1 MSETISVP
9 MTAQRDIQTVT
20 TEIRTLHRQAQGMIL
35 NYAIEIGRRLKEAKS
50 LLEHGEWGEWLENEV
65 DFSRSTA
72 NNFMKIFEE
81 YGTKQVSLFGDA
93 NSQTLGN
100 LPYTHALKLLA
111 VPAEEREEFVEEH
124 HVEDLSSRELDRLIK
139 ERDAAVRRAEES
151 EERELAQADAL
162 AELEALRNKVETQE
176 QMAGEG
182 RAALHQMEEKVA
194 AAQER
199 LDKEKKKAKERE
211 DQLRRELEET
221 RNNPEVPEEVL
232 QKLRAELEEARKNP
246 HVPEEVLQKI
256 RAEVEEASSASVEK
270 AKREAQEA
278 LEALAQARKDLT
290 LADGDMAVFKEL
302 FRRVQE
308 DFELMTDAIR
318 RIRGKDPESAKKLQ
332 NAVQALV
339 KQWAA

>member
-9 MTAQRDIQTVT
+9 MAAQRDIQTVT

-81 YGTKQVSLFGDA
+81 YGAKQVSLFGDA

-111 VPAEEREEFVEEH
+111 VPAEEREEFAEEH

-139 ERDAAVRRAEES
+139 ERDAAVRRAEEA
-151 EERELAQADAL
+151 EARELEQADAL
-162 AELEALRNKVETQE
+162 AELEALRNKVESQE

-182 RAALHQMEEKVA
+182 RAALHQMEGKVA
-194 AAQER
+194 AAQQR
-199 LDKEKKKAKERE
+199 LEQEKKKAKERE
-211 DQLRRELEET
+211 DQLRRELEE
-221 RNNPEVPEEVL
+221 
-232 QKLRAELEEARKNP
+232 ARSNP
-246 HVPEEVLQKI
+246 HVPESVLAKI
-256 RAEVEEASSASVEK
+256 RSEVEEASSASVEK
-270 AKREAQEA
+270 ARREAQEA
-278 LEALAQARKDLT
+278 VEALAQARKDLALT
-290 LADGDMAVFKEL
+290 DGDMAVFKEL

-308 DFELMTDAIR
+308 DFGQMTDAIR

>member
-9 MTAQRDIQTVT
+9 MAAQRDIQTVT
-20 TEIRTLHRQAQGMIL
+20 TEIKILHRQAQGMIL

-50 LLEHGEWGEWLENEV
+50 LLEHGEWGEWLENEG

-81 YGTKQVSLFGDA
+81 YGAKQVSLFGDA

-162 AELEALRNKVETQE
+162 AELETLREKVETQE

-182 RAALHQMEEKVA
+182 RAALRQMEEKVSA
-194 AAQER
+194 AKER
-199 LDKEKKKAKERE
+199 LEQEKKKAKERE
-211 DQLRRELEET
+211 EKLRR
-221 RNNPEVPEEVL
+221 
-232 QKLRAELEEARKNP
+232 ELEEARKNP
-246 HVPEEVLQKI
+246 DVPEEILQKL
-256 RAEVEEASSASVEK
+256 RAEVEEATSASVEK
-270 AKREAQEA
+270 AQKEAQEA
-278 LEALAQARKDLT
+278 KAALEQARKDLA

-308 DFELMTDAIR
+308 DFGMMEDAIR
-318 RIRGKDPESAKKLQ
+318 RIGEKNAESAEKLRT
-332 NAVQALV
+332 AVQALV
-339 KQWAA
+339 KRWAV

>member
-50 LLEHGEWGEWLENEV
+50 LLEHGEWGGWLENEV

-81 YGTKQVSLFGDA
+81 YGAKQVSLFGDA

-111 VPAEEREEFVEEH
+111 VPAEERMEFAEEH
-124 HVEDLSSRELDRLIK
+124 HVEELSSRELERLIK

-151 EERELAQADAL
+151 EARELEQADAL
-162 AELEALRNKVETQE
+162 AELKALREKVETQE
-176 QMAGEG
+176 RMASEG
-182 RAALHQMEEKVA
+182 RAAIRQMEEKVGTA
-194 AAQER
+194 EER
-199 LDKEKKKAKERE
+199 LKQEKEKAKEKENR
-211 DQLRRELEET
+211 LRRELEDA
-221 RNNPEVPEEVL
+221 RNNPDVPEEVL
-232 QKLRAELEEARKNP
+232 KKLRKEA
-246 HVPEEVLQKI
+246 
-256 RAEVEEASSASVEK
+256 EEASVASVK
-270 AKREAQEA
+270 KAQEEADAAKAA
-278 LEALAQARKDLT
+278 LEQARKELAM
-290 LADGDMAVFKEL
+290 ADGDMAVFKEL

-308 DFELMTDAIR
+308 DFGLMEDAIR
-318 RIRGKDPESAKKLQ
+318 RIGEKNAESAEKLRS
-332 NAVQALV
+332 AVQALV

>member
-9 MTAQRDIQTVT
+9 MAAQRDIQTVT
-20 TEIRTLHRQAQGMIL
+20 TEIKILHRQAQGMIL

-81 YGTKQVSLFGDA
+81 YGAKQVSLFGDA

-162 AELEALRNKVETQE
+162 AELETL
-176 QMAGEG
+176 
-182 RAALHQMEEKVA
+182 
-194 AAQER
+194 
-199 LDKEKKKAKERE
+199 KKS
-211 DQLRRELEET
+211 LM
-221 RNNPEVPEEVL
+221 
-232 QKLRAELEEARKNP
+232 QKYF
-246 HVPEEVLQKI
+246 
-256 RAEVEEASSASVEK
+256 
-270 AKREAQEA
+270 
-278 LEALAQARKDLT
+278 
-290 LADGDMAVFKEL
+290 G
-302 FRRVQE
+302 
-308 DFELMTDAIR
+308 
-318 RIRGKDPESAKKLQ
+318 
-332 NAVQALV
+332 
-339 KQWAA
+339 

>member
-81 YGTKQVSLFGDA
+81 YGAKQVSLFGDT

-151 EERELAQADAL
+151 EERELAQTDAL

-194 AAQER
+194 DAQDR

-211 DQLRRELEET
+211 DQLRRELEE
-221 RNNPEVPEEVL
+221 
-232 QKLRAELEEARKNP
+232 ARSSP
-246 HVPEEVLQKI
+246 DVPEEVLQKI
-256 RAEVEEASSASVEK
+256 RAEAEEASSASVEK
-270 AKREAQEA
+270 AQKEAQEA
-278 LEALAQARKDLT
+278 KAALEQARKDLA
-290 LADGDMAVFKEL
+290 LADGDMAVFREL

-318 RIRGKDPESAKKLQ
+318 RIQGKDPESAKKLQ

>member
-9 MTAQRDIQTVT
+9 MAAQRDIQTVT

-81 YGTKQVSLFGDA
+81 YGAKQVSLFGDA

-111 VPAEEREEFVEEH
+111 VPAEEREDFVEKN
-124 HVEDLSSRELDRLIK
+124 HVEDLSSRELDRIIR
-139 ERDAAVRRAEES
+139 ERDEALKRAEEAES
-151 EERELAQADAL
+151 KELRQADELARLREL
-162 AELEALRNKVETQE
+162 ENKVETQE
-176 QMAGEG
+176 QMAAQG
-182 RAALHQMEEKVA
+182 RAAIRQMEEKVA
-194 AAQER
+194 RAQEA
-199 LDKEKKKAKERE
+199 LEQEKKKARE
-211 DQLRRELEET
+211 KTE
-221 RNNPEVPEEVL
+221 
-232 QKLRAELEEARKNP
+232 KLKQELEEARANP
-246 HVPEEVLQKI
+246 EVPQEVLDKLRGEAEKVSAAAVEQAKAEAEQA
-256 RAEVEEASSASVEK
+256 RAD
-270 AKREAQEA
+270 
-278 LEALAQARKDLT
+278 LAQAQKELA

-308 DFELMTDAIR
+308 DFGLMDETIR
-318 RIRGKDPESAKKLQ
+318 RIGERNAESAEKLRG
-332 NAVQALV
+332 AVRALLDRWV
-339 KQWAA
+339 A

>member
-9 MTAQRDIQTVT
+9 MAAQRDIQTVT
-20 TEIRTLHRQAQGMIL
+20 TEIRTMQRQAQGMVM

-50 LLEHGEWGEWLENEV
+50 LLEHGKWGEWLKNEV

-72 NNFMKIFEE
+72 NNLMKIFEE
-81 YGTKQVSLFGDA
+81 YGAKQVSLFGDA
-93 NSQTLGN
+93 NSQTIGN

-162 AELEALRNKVETQE
+162 AELEALRDKVETQE

-182 RAALHQMEEKVA
+182 RAALRQMEEKVSA
-194 AAQER
+194 AKER
-199 LDKEKKKAKERE
+199 LEQEKKKAKERE
-211 DQLRRELEET
+211 EKLRR
-221 RNNPEVPEEVL
+221 
-232 QKLRAELEEARKNP
+232 ELEEARKNP
-246 HVPEEVLQKI
+246 DVPEEILQKL
-256 RAEVEEASSASVEK
+256 RAEVEEATSASVEK
-270 AKREAQEA
+270 AQKEAQEA
-278 LEALAQARKDLT
+278 KAALEQARKDLA

-308 DFELMTDAIR
+308 DFGMMEDAIR
-318 RIRGKDPESAKKLQ
+318 RIGEKNAESAEKLRI
-332 NAVQALV
+332 AVQALV
-339 KQWAA
+339 QRWAV

>member
-9 MTAQRDIQTVT
+9 MTAQRDIRTVT

-81 YGTKQVSLFGDA
+81 YGAKQVSLFGDA

-124 HVEDLSSRELDRLIK
+124 HVEDLSTRELDRLIK

-162 AELEALRNKVETQE
+162 AELDALRNKVETQE

-194 AAQER
+194 AAQQR
-199 LDKEKKKAKERE
+199 LEQEKKKAKERE
-211 DQLRRELEET
+211 DQLRRELEE
-221 RNNPEVPEEVL
+221 
-232 QKLRAELEEARKNP
+232 ARSNP
-246 HVPEEVLQKI
+246 HVPESVLAKI
-256 RAEVEEASSASVEK
+256 RAEVEESSSASVEK
-270 AKREAQEA
+270 ARREAQEA
-278 LEALAQARKDLT
+278 QTALEQARKDLA

-308 DFELMTDAIR
+308 DFGLMTDAIR
-318 RIRGKDPESAKKLQ
+318 RIQGKDPENAKKLR

-339 KQWAA
+339 KQWAE

>member
-1 MSETISVP
+1 MSETINVP
-9 MTAQRDIQTVT
+9 MAAQRDIKTVT
-20 TEIRTLHRQAQGMIL
+20 TEIRTLHRQAQCMVLG
-35 NYAIEIGRRLKEAKS
+35 YAIEIGRRLKEAKS

-81 YGTKQVSLFGDA
+81 YGAKQVSLFGDA

-162 AELEALRNKVETQE
+162 AELEAIRNKVEIQE

-194 AAQER
+194 AAQDR
-199 LDKEKKKAKERE
+199 LNKEKKKAKERE
-211 DQLRRELEET
+211 EKLRRELEEA
-221 RNNPEVPEEVL
+221 RSNPEVPEEVL
-232 QKLRAELEEARKNP
+232 QKLRAE
-246 HVPEEVLQKI
+246 
-256 RAEVEEASSASVEK
+256 VEEAASASVEMAQK
-270 AKREAQEA
+270 EAQVAKAA
-278 LEALAQARKDLT
+278 LEQARKDLT
-290 LADGDMAVFKEL
+290 LADGDLAVFKEL

-339 KQWAA
+339 KQWAT

>member
-9 MTAQRDIQTVT
+9 MAAQRDIQTVT

-81 YGTKQVSLFGDA
+81 YGAKQVSLFGDA

-111 VPAEEREEFVEEH
+111 VPAEEREEFAEEH

-182 RAALHQMEEKVA
+182 RAALRQMEEKVA
-194 AAQER
+194 AAKER
-199 LDKEKKKAKERE
+199 LEQEKKKAKERE
-211 DQLRRELEET
+211 DKLRRELEEA
-221 RNNPEVPEEVL
+221 RKNPDVPEEVL
-232 QKLRAELEEARKNP
+232 QKLRAE
-246 HVPEEVLQKI
+246 
-256 RAEVEEASSASVEK
+256 VEDATSASVEK
-270 AKREAQEA
+270 AQKEAQEA
-278 LEALAQARKDLT
+278 KAALEQARKDLA

-308 DFELMTDAIR
+308 DFGLMEDAIR
-318 RIRGKDPESAKKLQ
+318 RIGEKNSESAEKLRG
-332 NAVQALV
+332 AVQALV
-339 KQWAA
+339 KQWAV

>member
-9 MTAQRDIQTVT
+9 MAAQRDIQTVT

-81 YGTKQVSLFGDA
+81 YGAKQVSLFGDA

-162 AELEALRNKVETQE
+162 AELDALRNKVETQE

-194 AAQER
+194 AAQEH

-211 DQLRRELEET
+211 DQLRRELEEA
-221 RNNPEVPEEVL
+221 RSNPEVPEEVL
-232 QKLRAELEEARKNP
+232 QKLRAE
-246 HVPEEVLQKI
+246 
-256 RAEVEEASSASVEK
+256 VEEASSASVEK
-270 AKREAQEA
+270 AQKEAQEA
-278 LEALAQARKDLT
+278 KAALEQARKDLA

-308 DFELMTDAIR
+308 DFGLMTDAIR
-318 RIRGKDPESAKKLQ
+318 RIQGKDPENAKKLR

-339 KQWAA
+339 KQWAE

>member
-9 MTAQRDIQTVT
+9 MAAQRDIQTVT

-81 YGTKQVSLFGDA
+81 YGARQVSLFGDA
-93 NSQTLGN
+93 NSQTLGD

-111 VPAEEREEFVEEH
+111 VPAEEREEFVEAH

-139 ERDAAVRRAEES
+139 ERDTAVRRAEES

-176 QMAGEG
+176 RMAGEG

-211 DQLRRELEET
+211 DQLRRELEEA
-221 RNNPEVPEEVL
+221 RSNPEVPEDVL
-232 QKLRAELEEARKNP
+232 A
-246 HVPEEVLQKI
+246 KI

-278 LEALAQARKDLT
+278 VEALAQARKDLA

-308 DFELMTDAIR
+308 DFGLMTDAIR

>member
-9 MTAQRDIQTVT
+9 MAAQRDIQTVT

-81 YGTKQVSLFGDA
+81 YGAKQVSLFGDA

-151 EERELAQADAL
+151 EARELEQADAL
-162 AELEALRNKVETQE
+162 AELETLRDKVETQE

-182 RAALHQMEEKVA
+182 RAALHQMEGKVA
-194 AAQER
+194 AAQQR
-199 LDKEKKKAKERE
+199 LEQEKKKAKERE
-211 DQLRRELEET
+211 DQLRRELEE
-221 RNNPEVPEEVL
+221 
-232 QKLRAELEEARKNP
+232 ARSNP
-246 HVPEEVLQKI
+246 HVPESVLAKI
-256 RAEVEEASSASVEK
+256 RSEVEEASSASVEK
-270 AKREAQEA
+270 ARREAQEA
-278 LEALAQARKDLT
+278 QTALEQARKDLA

-308 DFELMTDAIR
+308 DFGLMTDAIR

>member
-35 NYAIEIGRRLKEAKS
+35 SYAIEIGRRLKEAKS

-81 YGTKQVSLFGDA
+81 YGAKQVSLFGDA

-194 AAQER
+194 AAQEH

-211 DQLRRELEET
+211 DQLRRELEEA
-221 RNNPEVPEEVL
+221 RSNPEVPEEIL
-232 QKLRAELEEARKNP
+232 QKLRAE
-246 HVPEEVLQKI
+246 
-256 RAEVEEASSASVEK
+256 VEEATSASVEK
-270 AKREAQEA
+270 AQKEAQEA
-278 LEALAQARKDLT
+278 KAALEQARKDLA
-290 LADGDMAVFKEL
+290 LADGDMAVFREL

-308 DFELMTDAIR
+308 DFGLMTDAIR

-332 NAVQALV
+332 NAVQTLV
-339 KQWAA
+339 KQWTE

>member
-81 YGTKQVSLFGDA
+81 YGAKQVSLFGDA

-162 AELEALRNKVETQE
+162 EELEALRNKVETQE

-182 RAALHQMEEKVA
+182 RAALHQMEGKVA

-199 LDKEKKKAKERE
+199 LEQEKKKAKERE
-211 DQLRRELEET
+211 EQLRRELEEA
-221 RNNPEVPEEVL
+221 RNNPDVPEEIL
-232 QKLRAELEEARKNP
+232 QKL
-246 HVPEEVLQKI
+246 

-270 AKREAQEA
+270 AKREALEA
-278 LEALAQARKDLT
+278 LEALEQARKDLA

-308 DFELMTDAIR
+308 DFGLMTDAIR

-339 KQWAA
+339 TQWAE

>member
-81 YGTKQVSLFGDA
+81 YGAKQVSLFGDA

-162 AELEALRNKVETQE
+162 AELEALREKAETQE

-182 RAALHQMEEKVA
+182 RAALRQMEEKVSA
-194 AAQER
+194 AKER
-199 LDKEKKKAKERE
+199 LEQEKKKAKERE
-211 DQLRRELEET
+211 EKLRR
-221 RNNPEVPEEVL
+221 
-232 QKLRAELEEARKNP
+232 ELEEARKNP
-246 HVPEEVLQKI
+246 DVPEEILQKL
-256 RAEVEEASSASVEK
+256 RAEVEEATSASVEK
-270 AKREAQEA
+270 AQKEAQEA
-278 LEALAQARKDLT
+278 KAALEQARKDLA

-308 DFELMTDAIR
+308 DFGMMEDAIR
-318 RIRGKDPESAKKLQ
+318 RIGEKNAESAEKLRT
-332 NAVQALV
+332 AVQALV
-339 KQWAA
+339 NRWAV

>member
-1 MSETISVP
+1 MSEAISVP
-9 MTAQRDIQTVT
+9 MAAQRDIQTVT

-81 YGTKQVSLFGDA
+81 YGAKQVSLFGDA

-124 HVEDLSSRELDRLIK
+124 HVEDMSSRELDRLIK

-162 AELEALRNKVETQE
+162 AELEALRDKVETQE

-182 RAALHQMEEKVA
+182 RAALRQMEQKVA

-199 LDKEKKKAKERE
+199 LEQEKKKAKERE
-211 DQLRRELEET
+211 DKLRR
-221 RNNPEVPEEVL
+221 
-232 QKLRAELEEARKNP
+232 ELEEARKNP
-246 HVPEEVLQKI
+246 DVPEEILQKL
-256 RAEVEEASSASVEK
+256 RAEVEEATSASVEK
-270 AKREAQEA
+270 AQKEAQEA
-278 LEALAQARKDLT
+278 KAALEQTRKDLA

-308 DFELMTDAIR
+308 DFGMMEDAIR
-318 RIRGKDPESAKKLQ
+318 RIGEKNAEGAEKLRI
-332 NAVQALV
+332 AVQALV
-339 KQWAA
+339 KQWAV

>member
-81 YGTKQVSLFGDA
+81 YGAKQVSLFGDP

-162 AELEALRNKVETQE
+162 AELDALRNKVETQE

-211 DQLRRELEET
+211 DQLRRELEEA

-232 QKLRAELEEARKNP
+232 QKLRAE
-246 HVPEEVLQKI
+246 
-256 RAEVEEASSASVEK
+256 VEEAASASVEK

-278 LEALAQARKDLT
+278 LEALAQARKDLAM
-290 LADGDMAVFKEL
+290 ADGDMAVFKEL

-339 KQWAA
+339 KQWAT

>member
-81 YGTKQVSLFGDA
+81 YGSKQVSLFGDA

-111 VPAEEREEFVEEH
+111 VPAEERAEFAEEH
-124 HVEDLSSRELDRLIK
+124 HVDELSSRELERLIK
-139 ERDAAVRRAEES
+139 ERDTAVRRAEES
-151 EERELAQADAL
+151 EARELAQADAL
-162 AELEALRNKVETQE
+162 AELKALRKKVETQE
-176 QMAGEG
+176 QMASEG
-182 RAALHQMEEKVA
+182 RAAIRQMEEKVGTA
-194 AAQER
+194 EER
-199 LDKEKKKAKERE
+199 LKQEKAKAKEKER
-211 DQLRRELEET
+211 QLRQELEEA
-221 RNNPEVPEEVL
+221 RNNPDVPEEVL
-232 QKLRAELEEARKNP
+232 KKLRKEA
-246 HVPEEVLQKI
+246 
-256 RAEVEEASSASVEK
+256 EEASVASAK
-270 AKREAQEA
+270 KAQEEADAAKAA
-278 LEALAQARKDLT
+278 LEQARKELAM
-290 LADGDMAVFKEL
+290 ADGDMAVFKEL

-308 DFELMTDAIR
+308 DFGLMEDTIR
-318 RIRGKDPESAKKLQ
+318 RIREKNTESAEKLRS
-332 NAVQALV
+332 AVQALV
-339 KQWAA
+339 KQWAAG

>member
-9 MTAQRDIQTVT
+9 MAAQRDIQTVT

-81 YGTKQVSLFGDA
+81 YGAKQVSLFGDA

-211 DQLRRELEET
+211 DQLRRELEEA
-221 RNNPEVPEEVL
+221 RKNPDVPEEIL
-232 QKLRAELEEARKNP
+232 QKLRAE
-246 HVPEEVLQKI
+246 
-256 RAEVEEASSASVEK
+256 VEEAASASVEK

-339 KQWAA
+339 KQWAT

>member
-9 MTAQRDIQTVT
+9 MAAQRDIQTVT

-81 YGTKQVSLFGDA
+81 YGAKQVSLFGDA

-151 EERELAQADAL
+151 EARELEQADAL
-162 AELEALRNKVETQE
+162 AELEALRDKVETQE

-182 RAALHQMEEKVA
+182 RAALRKMEEKVA

-199 LDKEKKKAKERE
+199 LDRERKKTKERE
-211 DQLRRELEET
+211 DKLRRELEEA
-221 RNNPEVPEEVL
+221 RN
-232 QKLRAELEEARKNP
+232 NP
-246 HVPEEVLQKI
+246 HVPESVLAKI
-256 RAEVEEASSASVEK
+256 RSEVEEASSASMEK
-270 AKREAQEA
+270 ARREAQEA
-278 LEALAQARKDLT
+278 VEALAQARKDLA
-290 LADGDMAVFKEL
+290 LADGDMAVFREL

-308 DFELMTDAIR
+308 DFGLMTDAIR
-318 RIRGKDPESAKKLQ
+318 RIRGKDPENAKKLQ

-339 KQWAA
+339 TQWAE

>member
-9 MTAQRDIQTVT
+9 MAAQRDIQTVT

-81 YGTKQVSLFGDA
+81 YGAKQVSLFGDA

-182 RAALHQMEEKVA
+182 RAAIHQMEEKVA
-194 AAQER
+194 AAQDR

-211 DQLRRELEET
+211 DQLRRELEEA

-232 QKLRAELEEARKNP
+232 QKLRAE
-246 HVPEEVLQKI
+246 
-256 RAEVEEASSASVEK
+256 VEEAASASVEK

-308 DFELMTDAIR
+308 DFGLMTDAIR
-318 RIRGKDPESAKKLQ
+318 RIQGKDPESAKKLQ

-339 KQWAA
+339 KQWAT

>member
-9 MTAQRDIQTVT
+9 MAAQRDIQTVT
-20 TEIRTLHRQAQGMIL
+20 TEIRTLHRQAQGLIL

-81 YGTKQVSLFGDA
+81 YGAKQVSLFGDA
-93 NSQTLGN
+93 NSQTIGN

-111 VPAEEREEFVEEH
+111 VPAEEREDFVEKN

-162 AELEALRNKVETQE
+162 AELEALRDKVATQE
-176 QMAGEG
+176 QMASEG
-182 RAALHQMEEKVA
+182 RAALRQMEEKVSA
-194 AAQER
+194 AKER
-199 LDKEKKKAKERE
+199 LEQEKKKAKERE
-211 DQLRRELEET
+211 EKLRQELEEAKK
-221 RNNPEVPEEVL
+221 NPDVPEEIL
-232 QKLRAELEEARKNP
+232 QKLRAE
-246 HVPEEVLQKI
+246 
-256 RAEVEEASSASVEK
+256 VEEATSASVEK
-270 AKREAQEA
+270 AQKEAQEA
-278 LEALAQARKDLT
+278 KAALEQARKDLA

-308 DFELMTDAIR
+308 DFGLMDETIR
-318 RIRGKDPESAKKLQ
+318 RIGERNAESAEKLRG
-332 NAVQALV
+332 AVRALLDRWV
-339 KQWAA
+339 A

>member
-81 YGTKQVSLFGDA
+81 YGAKQVSLFGDA

-151 EERELAQADAL
+151 EARELAQADAL

-199 LDKEKKKAKERE
+199 LDKEKKKAEERE
-211 DQLRRELEET
+211 DQLRRELKEA
-221 RNNPEVPEEVL
+221 RNNTD
-232 QKLRAELEEARKNP
+232 
-246 HVPEEVLQKI
+246 VPEEVLQKI

-278 LEALAQARKDLT
+278 QEALAQARKDLT

-308 DFELMTDAIR
+308 DFGLMTDAIR

>member
-9 MTAQRDIQTVT
+9 MAAQRDIQTVT

-81 YGTKQVSLFGDA
+81 YGAKQVSLFGDA

-111 VPAEEREEFVEEH
+111 VPAEEREEFVDEH

-151 EERELAQADAL
+151 EARELAQADAL
-162 AELEALRNKVETQE
+162 TELEALRDKVETQE
-176 QMAGEG
+176 EMAGEG
-182 RAALHQMEEKVA
+182 RAALRQMEEKVA

-199 LDKEKKKAKERE
+199 LDREKKKAKERE
-211 DQLRRELEET
+211 D
-221 RNNPEVPEEVL
+221 
-232 QKLRAELEEARKNP
+232 KLRQELEEARSNP
-246 HVPEEVLQKI
+246 NVPEEILQKL
-256 RAEVEEASSASVEK
+256 RTEAEEASSASVEK
-270 AKREAQEA
+270 ARREAQEA
-278 LEALAQARKDLT
+278 KTALEQVRKDLA

-308 DFELMTDAIR
+308 DFGLMEDTIR
-318 RIRGKDPESAKKLQ
+318 RIGEKNAESAEKLRG
-332 NAVQALV
+332 AVQALV
-339 KQWAA
+339 KQWAV

>member
-9 MTAQRDIQTVT
+9 MAAQRDIQTVT

-81 YGTKQVSLFGDA
+81 YGAKQVSLFGDA

-124 HVEDLSSRELDRLIK
+124 HVEELSSRELDRLIK

-162 AELEALRNKVETQE
+162 AELEALRDKVETQE

-182 RAALHQMEEKVA
+182 RAALRQMEEKVA
-194 AAQER
+194 AAKER
-199 LDKEKKKAKERE
+199 LEQEKKKAKERE
-211 DQLRRELEET
+211 DKLRRELEEA
-221 RNNPEVPEEVL
+221 RKNPDVPEEVL
-232 QKLRAELEEARKNP
+232 QKLRAE
-246 HVPEEVLQKI
+246 
-256 RAEVEEASSASVEK
+256 VEEATSASVEK
-270 AKREAQEA
+270 AQKEAQEA
-278 LEALAQARKDLT
+278 KAALEQARKDLT

-308 DFELMTDAIR
+308 DFGMMEDAIR
-318 RIRGKDPESAKKLQ
+318 RIGEKNAESAEKLRI
-332 NAVQALV
+332 AVQALV
-339 KQWAA
+339 KGWAV

>member
-9 MTAQRDIQTVT
+9 MAAQRDIQTVT

-81 YGTKQVSLFGDA
+81 YGAKQVSLFGDA

-111 VPAEEREEFVEEH
+111 VPAEERVEFAEEH
-124 HVEDLSSRELDRLIK
+124 HVEELSSRELERLIK

-151 EERELAQADAL
+151 EARELEQADAL
-162 AELEALRNKVETQE
+162 AELKALREKVETQE
-176 QMAGEG
+176 QMASEG
-182 RAALHQMEEKVA
+182 RAAIRQMEEKVGTA
-194 AAQER
+194 EER
-199 LDKEKKKAKERE
+199 LKQEKAKAKEKER
-211 DQLRRELEET
+211 QLRQELEDA
-221 RNNPEVPEEVL
+221 RNNPDVPEEVL
-232 QKLRAELEEARKNP
+232 KKLREEA
-246 HVPEEVLQKI
+246 
-256 RAEVEEASSASVEK
+256 EEASVASVKK
-270 AKREAQEA
+270 AQGEADAAKAA
-278 LEALAQARKDLT
+278 LEQAQKELAM
-290 LADGDMAVFKEL
+290 ADGDMAVFKEL

-308 DFELMTDAIR
+308 DFGLMEDTIR
-318 RIRGKDPESAKKLQ
+318 RIGEKNAESAEKLRS
-332 NAVQALV
+332 AVQALV

>member
-9 MTAQRDIQTVT
+9 MAAQRDIQTVT

-81 YGTKQVSLFGDA
+81 YGAKQVSLFGDA

-111 VPAEEREEFVEEH
+111 VPAEERVEFAEEH
-124 HVEDLSSRELDRLIK
+124 HVEELSSRELERLIK

-151 EERELAQADAL
+151 EARELEQADAL
-162 AELEALRNKVETQE
+162 AELKALREKVETQE
-176 QMAGEG
+176 QMASEG
-182 RAALHQMEEKVA
+182 RAAIRQMEEKVGTA
-194 AAQER
+194 EER
-199 LDKEKKKAKERE
+199 LKQEKAKAKEKER
-211 DQLRRELEET
+211 QLRQELEDA
-221 RNNPEVPEEVL
+221 RNNPDVPEEVL
-232 QKLRAELEEARKNP
+232 KKLREEA
-246 HVPEEVLQKI
+246 
-256 RAEVEEASSASVEK
+256 EEASVASVKK
-270 AKREAQEA
+270 AQGEADAAKAA
-278 LEALAQARKDLT
+278 LEQARKELAM
-290 LADGDMAVFKEL
+290 ADGDMAVFKEL

-308 DFELMTDAIR
+308 DFDQMENTIR
-318 RIRGKDPESAKKLQ
+318 RIGEKNAESAEKLRS
-332 NAVQALV
+332 AVQALV

>member
-9 MTAQRDIQTVT
+9 MAAQRDIQTVT
-20 TEIRTLHRQAQGMIL
+20 TEIRTLHRQAQGLIL

-81 YGTKQVSLFGDA
+81 YGAKQVSLFGDA

-162 AELEALRNKVETQE
+162 AELEALRDKVATQE
-176 QMAGEG
+176 QMASEG
-182 RAALHQMEEKVA
+182 RAALRQMEEKVSA
-194 AAQER
+194 AKER
-199 LDKEKKKAKERE
+199 LEQEKKKAKERE
-211 DQLRRELEET
+211 EKLRQELEEAKK
-221 RNNPEVPEEVL
+221 NPDVPEEIL
-232 QKLRAELEEARKNP
+232 QKLRAE
-246 HVPEEVLQKI
+246 
-256 RAEVEEASSASVEK
+256 VEEATSASVEK
-270 AKREAQEA
+270 AQKEAQEA
-278 LEALAQARKDLT
+278 KAALEQARKDLA

-308 DFELMTDAIR
+308 DFGLMDETIR
-318 RIRGKDPESAKKLQ
+318 RIGERNAESAEKLRG
-332 NAVQALV
+332 AVRALLDRWV
-339 KQWAA
+339 A